1 MAFPVCCYPVTES
14 GPIQPE
20 LTRNL
25 SDRAGCL
32 DHHLG
37 GFLLKLRRE
46 ITAFVPCHLI
56 PSFPAKILLDPRPE
70 SSGHSTPH
78 RAIGGICVQSCAAP
92 VEAEYAG
99 GAEEL
104 GSLTEPR
111 QRVL

>member
-1 MAFPVCCYPVTES
+1 MAFPVRGHPVTES

-20 LTRNL
+20 LTRDL

-70 SSGHSTPH
+70 SSGHSTRRGLQLDVPA
-78 RAIGGICVQSCAAP
+78 R
-92 VEAEYAG
+92 
-99 GAEEL
+99 
-104 GSLTEPR
+104 TEPHAR
-111 QRVL
+111 HQRTAAGL